1 MTGTTGQVALSP
13 DKERQ
18 ILNGAAEVF
27 AQDGYEGASMS
38 RIALAANVSK
48 GTLYN
53 YFTSKAHL
61 FSAHVATMCAE
72 HLAIVFNDLTPEQEI
87 RHTLQMIGTRMLAMF
102 CAEEGLAI
110 FRVIISEAPK
120 FPELAQA
127 FFMAGPAVVI
137 ARTAQF
143 LRAASEA
150 GHLKIDDPEF
160 AAGQFCALIQT
171 DILLKRRLELIPAI
185 GEQDIARVV
194 TAGVDMFLR
203 YYATLDKP
211 LLR

>member
-127 FFMAGPAVVI
+127 FFMAGPAVVPPI
-137 ARTAQF
+137 WVNWNFDCSAVGGGPRLVTYYIWIIISIYW
-143 LRAASEA
+143 R
-150 GHLKIDDPEF
+150 H
-160 AAGQFCALIQT
+160 GQ
-171 DILLKRRLELIPAI
+171 KRR
-185 GEQDIARVV
+185 RVW
-194 TAGVDMFLR
+194 
-203 YYATLDKP
+203 
-211 LLR
+211 